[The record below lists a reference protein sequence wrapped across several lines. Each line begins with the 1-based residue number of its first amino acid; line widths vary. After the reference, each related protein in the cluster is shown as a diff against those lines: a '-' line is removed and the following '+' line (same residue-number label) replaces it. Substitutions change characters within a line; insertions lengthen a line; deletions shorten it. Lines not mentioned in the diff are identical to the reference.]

1 MPGADDDS
9 VRRVARL
16 RVGDGRPESASDS
29 VAREEPLEIQVGG
42 APVAVVMRTPGDDQE
57 LVLGFLLTERIVAG
71 PSDVVAVRHCS
82 LARDPEVADNVVRAT
97 LAPGVSVDLEALRR
111 NLYASAS
118 CGVCGKAS
126 IESVMETAPPLEDDA
141 SFPRDFF
148 AALPRRLREGQAV
161 FEETGGLH
169 AAALFSSDG
178 RCLVV
183 REDVGRHNAVDK
195 VVGWAARAGRLPLS
209 GHVLMVS
216 GRVSFEIAQKALA
229 ARIPLVAAVS
239 APSSL
244 AVELAGASGM
254 TVVGFLRG
262 GVFSVYG
269 NADRVTL

>member
-1 MPGADDDS
+1 MPGADEDS
-9 VRRVARL
+9 VRRVARV
-16 RVGDGRPESASDS
+16 RVGSGSPEATTDS
-29 VAREEPLEIQVGG
+29 VAREEPLEIQVSG
-42 APVAVVMRTPGDDQE
+42 ASIAVVMRTPGDDEE
-57 LVLGFLLTERIVAG
+57 LVLGFLLTERIVASA
-71 PSDVVAVRHCS
+71 SDVVAVRHCS
-82 LARDPEVADNVVRAT
+82 LAPEPEAADNVVRAT
-97 LAPGVSVDLEALRR
+97 LAPGVSVDLDALRR

-126 IESVMETAPPLEDDA
+126 IESAMQTAPPLEDA
-141 SFPRDFF
+141 TSFPRDFF

-169 AAALFSSDG
+169 AAALFSRDG

-244 AVELAGASGM
+244 AVELAAASGM
-254 TVVGFLRG
+254 TLVGFLRAG
-262 GVFSVYG
+262 GFSVYG
-269 NADRVTL
+269 NAERVTL